1 MKEILIMKKQ
11 NLALISCLLFSSLS
25 FAATDTGELKAGA
38 TLSELTEQYPVHWVS
53 VEQVIQGLK
62 SAPLNVGLILMT
74 RCFIQVLVFF
84 MESKNTHQKVM
95 TILISKSSGMK

>member
-1 MKEILIMKKQ
+1 MKKQ

-62 SAPLNVGLILMT
+62 SAPLNVGFDIDDTLLYSSPG
-74 RCFIQVLVFF
+74 FF

-95 TILISKSSGMK
+95 IILISKSSGMK